1 MSMIQ
6 EAHIGFG
13 IMGRE
18 GRAAVRASDIAF
30 TKFKHLKKVILVH
43 GQWFYYRSAI
53 MVQYFFYKNVA
64 CFTNQLF
71 YAFSTNFSA
80 ESLFDDLNLPSY
92 NMIYTALPIF
102 LFSILA
108 RNIKEDTLVNNP
120 QLYLRNS
127 SNSLLSAREVFLWFL
142 QGLWHSVVIF
152 HGWVLFW
159 TNVAQSPQSHDATLS
174 QKCFGLS
181 VYITTLLVVSI
192 KLLVHARSISW
203 HLIFSIIFS
212 IVIFLVINLVSHSL
226 HLVNEVVTDMMNV
239 SLVLFSSLNV
249 WIFILLLLVLSLIPD
264 VVIRVFRKHW
274 KGILMKTRFKKKI
287 LDVNSDR
294 TRYQVSRHAGVM
306 MESVS
311 GTLDQ

>member
-120 QLYLRNS
+120 QLYQRNS

-174 QKCFGLS
+174 QKCFGLG